1 VIDPQKLRKVVKKM
15 GRSEVLPSNEL
26 DRVLKLPRRV
36 WDRDPDLDEFVDM
49 TTRYLKTPTGTQRL
63 WPLQAKALQDLHDMG
78 GLYGPIPVGAG
89 KTLISFLAPTVV
101 ESQRP
106 LLVVPAKLRA
116 KTVREFQ
123 ALAKHWQTHMGLHIV
138 SYEKLSRI
146 NGTKLLQHYRPD
158 LLIFDE
164 SHRLK
169 NRSAAVTRKISQWMQ
184 AFPNTKVL
192 AMTGT
197 STKRSLIDFAHILYW
212 TLPNC
217 FPLPRNIEELE
228 SWACAVDE
236 IKVFENRR
244 STAPGA
250 LLALC
255 DNTEKL
261 QGQSGVR
268 NALRRRIHETP
279 GVVSLSSV
287 QLDASLNIEV
297 ALETGYGNEVRR
309 LARQL
314 REGILPNGDVYLEE
328 GKEAQALQTKWRIM
342 RTLTSGFWYE
352 WDPRPP
358 ADWLELRAAWRKTV
372 RNILFKNV
380 PGLESEALIAR
391 AASAGKINRAV
402 EELYKEWRAKRDKH
416 KWSTVPVWVDDT
428 ILRRVEKWSKEHTGL
443 IWVSEVAL
451 GERLER
457 DLGLSYFREQGCNKA
472 GRPVED
478 TSPKKDGCVVLSVQA
493 NGEGRN
499 LQAWND
505 NLVISP
511 PPTGTVWEQL
521 LGRTHREG
529 QLAEEVWVDV
539 VIGCET
545 EWKCWGQALR
555 DSKFHEDFEGQKRLN
570 LATVDYKFKS
580 TPLDDEGLWGEG
592 SIRAE

>member
-1 VIDPQKLRKVVKKM
+1 MALNIDPQKLRKAIKRM
-15 GRSEVLPSNEL
+15 GRVEVLPSNEL
-26 DRVLKLPRRV
+26 DRILALPRRI
-36 WDRDPDLDEFVDM
+36 WDQDPTLDEFVEM
-49 TTRYLKTPTGTQRL
+49 TTRYLKTPEGTQKL
-63 WPLQAKALQDLHDMG
+63 WALQAKALQELHDMG
-78 GLYGPIPVGAG
+78 GLYGPIPVGSG

-101 ESQRP
+101 EAERP
-106 LLVVPAKLRA
+106 LLVVPAKLRE

-123 ALAKHWQTHMGLHIV
+123 VLAKHWKAHKGLHIV
-138 SYEKLSRI
+138 SYEKLSRA
-146 NGTKLLQHYRPD
+146 NGTKLLQRYRPD

-169 NRSAAVTRKISQWMQ
+169 NRSAAVTRKITQWMQ
-184 AFPNTKVL
+184 AFPNTRVL

-197 STKRSLIDFAHILYW
+197 STKRSLLDFAHILYW

-217 FPLPRNIEELE
+217 FPLPRNVEELE

-244 STAPGA
+244 STEPGA
-250 LLALC
+250 LFTLC
-255 DNTEKL
+255 NNVEKL

-268 NALRRRIHETP
+268 SAVRRRIQETP
-279 GVVSLSSV
+279 GVVSLDSV
-287 QLDASLNIEV
+287 QLDASLNIEIS
-297 ALETGYGNEVRR
+297 LETGYNQEVRR
-309 LARQL
+309 LAQQL
-314 REGILPNGDVYLEE
+314 REGFLPNGDVYLEE

-358 ADWLELRAAWRKTV
+358 QDWLDLRSAWRKTV
-372 RNILFKNV
+372 RNILAKNI
-380 PGLESEALIAR
+380 PGLESEALVAR
-391 AASAGKINRAV
+391 AAAAGKINRAV
-402 EELYKEWRAKRDKH
+402 EDLYKEWREQRDKH
-416 KWSTVPVWVDDT
+416 KWDTVPVWVDDV
-428 ILRRVEKWSKEHTGL
+428 IIHRVAKWSKEHTGL

-457 DLGLSYFREQGCNKA
+457 DLGLPYFREGGCDRK
-472 GRPVED
+472 GRYIES
-478 TSPKKDGCVVLSVQA
+478 TSPKKDGCVVASVQA

-539 VIGCET
+539 IIGCET
-545 EWKCWGQALR
+545 EWQCWQQALR

-570 LATVDYKFKS
+570 LATSVYQFAKL
-580 TPLDDEGLWGEG
+580 PPGDDGLWGHT
-592 SIRAE
+592 